1 MLGLSLRVN
10 RAAAKAGLEP
20 GDLRR
25 VLRVSLSATGALDV
39 ERFLSA
45 SESIGLTTSAAL
57 IVLRELSGSPSFSLA
72 TSGTLDSLAFDPVS
86 LFASGEEG
94 ALFLPGPTTSFLSTT
109 DLTPAGAGDTV
120 GFQMDTSQGAG
131 YSGGFTGLGSELVTN
146 GTFDTDTNW
155 TKGANWTISGGV
167 ATTTAANSSGRAITQ
182 SGILTAGK
190 TYYVSFTITA
200 GDPRTGLTAVRLDD
214 GGINLH
220 FLDGSSTYPIQ
231 VDAVY
236 TATSADFGLSTSAGS
251 GGAESFSIDNI
262 SVRELPGRMQT
273 QITTAARPTLQD
285 SPDQIDFDGVD
296 DFHRVVL
303 PAMSNATVAYASPGV
318 GAVILTGQTIT
329 AGNYDWDTDHA
340 GLIILDRP
348 LTASETTGLTAF
360 LNARAGV

>member
-1 MLGLSLRVN
+1 MALSL
-10 RAAAKAGLEP
+10 G
-20 GDLRR
+20 
-25 VLRVSLSATGALDV
+25 ATTL
-39 ERFLSA
+39 
-45 SESIGLTTSAAL
+45 AAL
-57 IVLRELSGSPSFSLA
+57 YLGSTAISTAYLGSVQVYDA
-72 TSGTLDSLAFDPVS
+72 GGAAFDPVS

-120 GFQMDTSQGAG
+120 GFQLDTSQGAG
-131 YSGGFTGLGSELVTN
+131 YSGGSFTGLGSELVTN
-146 GTFDTDTNW
+146 GDFSSSDTGWSELATNG
-155 TKGANWTISGGV
+155 TYPRVVGGV
-167 ATTTAANSSGRAITQ
+167 AEISRGSFGLANTYYQVITTEV
-182 SGILTAGK
+182 GK
-190 TYYVSFTITA
+190 TYIVEGSVVSVSNTIFPSVQLTS
-200 GDPRTGLTAVRLDD
+200 DPLSDSLTSLE
-214 GGINLH
+214 LT
-220 FLDGSSTYPIQ
+220 SSG
-231 VDAVY
+231 AFNFAF
-236 TATSADFGLSTSAGS
+236 TATETAHALVFYLSLNTTA
-251 GGAESFSIDNI
+251 SFDNI

-273 QITTAARPTLQD
+273 QITVAARPTLQD
-285 SPDQIDFDGVD
+285 SPDQIDFDGID